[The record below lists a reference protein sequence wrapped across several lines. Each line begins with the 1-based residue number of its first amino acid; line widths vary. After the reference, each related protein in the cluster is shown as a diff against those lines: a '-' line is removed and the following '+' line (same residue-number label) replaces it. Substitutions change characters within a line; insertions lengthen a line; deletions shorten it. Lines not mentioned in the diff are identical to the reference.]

1 MAVFRNQHFVI
12 GLFALGFGVLCCAVL
27 CCAVSKL
34 WSVSHVNCC

>member
-12 GLFALGFGVLCCAVL
+12 GLFALGFGVLCCAV
-27 CCAVSKL
+27 SKL

>member
-27 CCAVSKL
+27 CRF
-34 WSVSHVNCC
+34 